1 MRLTVAQS
9 LLLVGCCAV
18 LVSAASQPSAQ
29 PARVTASSKRE
40 AAPPVADVS
49 RIGIPSFKLTNDHDG
64 LPQNSVKAIAID
76 HHGYLWVGTQ
86 DGAAFFNGRRW
97 QIVNMPDGATS
108 NWITTIHVASDGSL
122 LFGTNGGGVHRLT
135 DGAWIDL
142 EAPAPATP
150 IRFVSAIAD
159 VPGTDGST
167 SLWIATDDGI
177 HALENGTWTRYG
189 KSTGLPA
196 DDFTSLITTKDAA
209 GAVTVWA
216 GSEAGVLRYT
226 SGRWIT
232 DGAAA
237 GLPDPYVY
245 CLAQGRDSNGMP
257 TMWAGTDAGV
267 AMLRNGP
274 WEAVDL
280 PGEQSRPAVYS
291 LLYSQRSSS
300 SSVLWVGSAAGLAKF
315 DGHAWISYDRS
326 SGLPDNSIISLFELT
341 SGQGVPSL
349 LVGTLSGGLARL
361 SEGCWLA
368 FDSRNGL
375 PDDHVYGFLETRS
388 DSGRPVYW
396 IATYGGLARLEDG
409 RWTVYR
415 SGSGLPSDK
424 VNCLLETRS
433 PTGARILWV
442 GTQGGLSRLEAGRW
456 SVFDTRSGLP
466 NNFVRCLLET
476 ESPSGARTLWVG
488 TYGGIARLEDGA
500 WTVVNTSS
508 GLPNNQV
515 MALAATSSK
524 TGGSTVWAGTLG
536 GGLARYREGAWST
549 IDRSS
554 GLPNDFVR
562 SLREVDT
569 PGVKRELWVGTLDGV
584 AWLDLEREDGGWG
597 ILTDA
602 TEPALPNSVIYGICR
617 DSAGFVY
624 LSTNWGVARLSRS
637 SPTAASTTGFE
648 LYNFNTEDGL
658 PSNECN
664 GGAMMVDSD
673 GRIWVG
679 TVDGAGLYDPK
690 AATTPRTAGP
700 LRIERT
706 LVHGVTLAGSS
717 MEAPVGKDGAPDA
730 VGPSAGS
737 IAGRT
742 LDHDANDIVF
752 EFALLSYFKESE
764 TRYRTQ
770 LVGFDEEPSAW
781 TAEPTRTY
789 TRLPEGDF
797 TFRVWGRDF
806 AGNVAGPVDVAF
818 AIRPAP
824 WRTLWA
830 YAIYAIALAA
840 LGYAVLRIRV
850 RHFERRNRELEERI
864 AERTSELDGKN
875 RALSEAFEKL
885 VESEHQAK
893 QANRAKSVFLAN
905 MSHELRTPLNAI
917 LGFVQLM
924 QRRRASA
931 DTEREY
937 LDIITRSG
945 QHLLGLINDV
955 LSVAKI
961 ESGKIT
967 LSESNFELDLLIRNV
982 REMFAARAVDKGI
995 ELVFEIDPSCT
1006 RHVVGD
1012 EGKLRQVLINLIGNA
1027 VKFTDRGRVTV
1038 RMGWTDGLA
1047 SVEVEDTG
1055 QGIAPDELDRLFEPF
1070 VQTESGRRS
1079 TEGTGLG
1086 LTISRDIVRLMGGDI
1101 TVESELGA
1109 GSSFR
1114 FSIALPEVDPGA
1126 YAARPEVIGL
1136 ASGSRGSRI
1145 LVVDDREEN
1154 RRLLTELL
1162 GPLGFEVREAADGED
1177 ALRQLADWPAD
1188 VILIDVRMPVMDGY
1202 EATRRIRD
1210 SERESGHASRAAII
1224 ALSASVFEHDRASI
1238 LDAGCDAFLP
1248 KPVVTADLFEAIE
1261 RHSSVVFEY
1270 ATTVE
1275 SGDVRESHLSVD
1287 RIAALSA
1294 EVRNRLARALQD
1306 GDMQR
1311 ATDVV
1316 GEIGGVDESLASA
1329 LGGMVRGYRVDEIL
1343 ALLESAREVT

>member
-1 MRLTVAQS
+1 MRFAVSQA
-9 LLLVGCCAV
+9 LLLLTCCAV
-18 LVSAASQPSAQ
+18 LVAATGQSPISL
-29 PARVTASSKRE
+29 PRDESSHR
-40 AAPPVADVS
+40 DDIS
-49 RIGIPSFKLTNDHDG
+49 RIGIPYFKVTNNRDG

-76 HHGYLWVGTQ
+76 NYGYLWVGTQ

-108 NWITTIHVASDGSL
+108 NWITTIHVASDGAL
-122 LFGTNGGGVHRLT
+122 LFGTNGGGVHRLR

-142 EAPAPATP
+142 DAPVPTAP
-150 IRFVSAIAD
+150 IRFVSDIAE
-159 VPGTDGST
+159 VPGPDGST
-167 SLWIATDDGI
+167 GLWIATDDGI
-177 HALENGTWTRYG
+177 HALENGTWTRFG
-189 KSTGLPA
+189 KETGLPA
-196 DDFTSLITTKDAA
+196 VDFTSLIVTTDAA
-209 GAVTVWA
+209 GTATVWA

-232 DGAAA
+232 DNAAD

-245 CLAQGRDSNGMP
+245 CLARGRDSDG
-257 TMWAGTDAGV
+257 TATVWAGTDAGL
-267 AMLRNGP
+267 ARLRDGR

-291 LLYSQRSSS
+291 LLASSDS
-300 SSVLWVGSAAGLAKF
+300 PGASVLWVGSAAGLARF
-315 DGHAWISYDRS
+315 DGRSWNAYDRG

-341 SGQGVPSL
+341 SEQGVPSL

-375 PDDHVYGFLETRS
+375 PDDHVYAFLETRS

-396 IATYGGLARLEDG
+396 IGTYGGLARLENG

-442 GTQGGLSRLEAGRW
+442 GTQGGLARLEAGRW
-456 SVFDTRSGLP
+456 SVIDTTSGLP

-476 ESPSGARTLWVG
+476 ESPGGARSLWVG

-500 WTVVNTSS
+500 WTVVNASS

-515 MALAATSSK
+515 MALAATASK
-524 TGGSTVWAGTLG
+524 TGDTTVWAGTLG
-536 GGLARYREGAWST
+536 GGLARFREGAWST
-549 IDRSS
+549 VDRSS

-569 PGVKRELWVGTLDGV
+569 PGVGRELWVGTLDGV
-584 AWLDLEREDGGWG
+584 AWLDLEREDAGWG
-597 ILTDA
+597 VLTDT

-624 LSTNWGVARLSRS
+624 LTTNRGVARLSRT
-637 SPTAASTTGFE
+637 SPTAGSTAGFE

-690 AATTPRTAGP
+690 SATRPRTAGP

-706 LVHGVTLAGSS
+706 LVHGVALAGSS
-717 MEAPVGKDGAPDA
+717 DRAPVPRNEAVAA
-730 VGPSAGS
+730 VGPAAGS
-737 IAGRT
+737 IDGRT

-789 TRLPEGDF
+789 TRLPEGEF

-806 AGNVAGPVDVAF
+806 AGNVAGQVDVGF

-824 WRTLWA
+824 WRTFWA
-830 YAIYAIALAA
+830 YAIYAVALAA

-885 VESEHQAK
+885 VESEHQAN

-937 LDIITRSG
+937 LDIITRSS

-1012 EGKLRQVLINLIGNA
+1012 EGKFRQVLINLIGNA
-1027 VKFTDRGRVTV
+1027 IKFTDEGRVTV
-1038 RMGWTDGLA
+1038 RLGWMDGLA

-1055 QGIAPDELDRLFEPF
+1055 HGIASEELDRLFEPF

-1101 TVESELGA
+1101 AVESEIGV
-1109 GSSFR
+1109 GSRFR
-1114 FSIALPEVDPGA
+1114 FAIALPEVDPEA

-1136 ASGSRGSRI
+1136 ASESRGSRI
-1145 LVVDDREEN
+1145 LVVDDREAN
-1154 RRLLTELL
+1154 RRLLAELL
-1162 GPLGFEVREAADGED
+1162 GPLGFEVGEAVNGRD
-1177 ALRQLADWPAD
+1177 ALQQLADWSAD

-1210 SERESGHASRAAII
+1210 AERESGHGTRAAII

-1238 LDAGCDAFLP
+1238 LDAGCDEFLP
-1248 KPVVTADLFEAIE
+1248 KPVVTADLFDAIE
-1261 RHSSVVFEY
+1261 RHSGVVFEY
-1270 ATTVE
+1270 ATSVE
-1275 SGDVRESHLSVD
+1275 SGSARASHLSVD
-1287 RIAALSA
+1287 RMAALPV
-1294 EVRNRLARALQD
+1294 EVRDRLARALQD
-1306 GDMQR
+1306 GDLQR

-1316 GEIGGVDESLASA
+1316 GEIGGADDALAVA
-1329 LGGMVRGYRVDEIL
+1329 LGGMVRGYRIDEIL
-1343 ALLESAREVT
+1343 ALLERARED